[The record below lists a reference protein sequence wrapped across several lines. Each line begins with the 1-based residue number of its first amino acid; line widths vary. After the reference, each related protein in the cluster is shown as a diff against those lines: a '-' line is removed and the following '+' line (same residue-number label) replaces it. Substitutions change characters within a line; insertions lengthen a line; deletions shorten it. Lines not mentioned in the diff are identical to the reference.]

1 MSRTHLDFCPPATS
15 PVRKLLQ
22 TQGGQRRV
30 GWRSVVRFVKCG
42 CTRATL
48 NYSEQAMGYNKRRGV
63 IKRGFSTLF
72 PGPAFILLELMTLGE
87 ITRLDVALCSYAM
100 RHMWLEA
107 LELFSQDATLHHWH
121 ICHGPSGSLPP
132 QAVSRE
138 SLYKNHDSLNAP
150 VWHLKDESELS
161 WVATRMPRYRS
172 LILVNDLGYSPIP
185 CAYYSEL
192 HYAARRF
199 DDPSIVRLLARRKGA
214 VDIDTQD
221 HFGRTPLHIA
231 CQYGN
236 QWAARA
242 LVELG
247 ASVHVLNSYGFTPE
261 GSGYANGHRFALYEP
276 ICEDNFKR
284 KECMKRRKKMTEKVL
299 FPSISPRFC
308 YY

>member
-1 MSRTHLDFCPPATS
+1 M
-15 PVRKLLQ
+15 
-22 TQGGQRRV
+22 
-30 GWRSVVRFVKCG
+30 
-42 CTRATL
+42 
-48 NYSEQAMGYNKRRGV
+48 NYSEQAMGNKKRRGI
-63 IKRGFSTLF
+63 IKQGLSTLF
-72 PGPAFILLELMTLGE
+72 TGPAFILLELMTLGD
-87 ITRLDVALCSYAM
+87 ITRLDVALCNYAM
-100 RHMWLEA
+100 RHMWLKA
-107 LELFSQDATLHHWH
+107 LELFSQDATLHHGH
-121 ICHGPSGSLPP
+121 ICHGPSGSL
-132 QAVSRE
+132 
-138 SLYKNHDSLNAP
+138 
-150 VWHLKDESELS
+150 WHLKDEYELS
-161 WVATRMPRYRS
+161 WVASRMPRYRS
-172 LILVNDLGYSPIP
+172 LIFVNEGGYSPIP

-192 HYAARRF
+192 HYTARRF
-199 DDPSIVRLLARRKGA
+199 DDPAIVRLLARRKGA

-247 ASVHVLNSYGFTPE
+247 ASVHLLNSYGFTPE

-284 KECMKRRKKMTEKVL
+284 KECMKTRKKMTEKVI